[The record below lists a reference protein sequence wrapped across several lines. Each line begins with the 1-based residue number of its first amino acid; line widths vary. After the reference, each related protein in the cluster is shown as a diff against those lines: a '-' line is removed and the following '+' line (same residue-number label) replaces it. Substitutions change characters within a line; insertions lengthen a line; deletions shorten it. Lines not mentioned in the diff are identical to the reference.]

1 MRLLPQSMLG
11 SSSMPRQNF
20 SQFPNGILVNLDHGP
35 FFLIRG
41 GPEQCAVFRK
51 DGGTT
56 DSSSALQGSSTT
68 LQSACDPTMSPSPT
82 AVGDRTVGPQ
92 TRHTSHHHTAAASPT
107 CHLPARPVLSH
118 HRTTT
123 ATASPATC
131 YLPAL
136 LRCRPPGR
144 IVRLNMSRLSALVKP
159 VAEEAPML

>member
-1 MRLLPQSMLG
+1 MDHRL
-11 SSSMPRQNF
+11 
-20 SQFPNGILVNLDHGP
+20 V
-35 FFLIRG
+35 
-41 GPEQCAVFRK
+41 
-51 DGGTT
+51 
-56 DSSSALQGSSTT
+56 
-68 LQSACDPTMSPSPT
+68 
-82 AVGDRTVGPQ
+82 

-107 CHLPARPVLSH
+107 CYLPARPVLSH